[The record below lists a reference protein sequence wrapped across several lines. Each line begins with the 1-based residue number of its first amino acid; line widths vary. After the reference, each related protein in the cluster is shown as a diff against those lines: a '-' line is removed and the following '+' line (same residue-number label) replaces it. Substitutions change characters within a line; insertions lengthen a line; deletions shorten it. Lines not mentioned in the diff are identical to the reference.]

1 MRREVTLPSQTITGK
16 CTHNKWVAT
25 DGNERNMTLREA
37 ATLQT
42 FPENFQFYGTKG
54 RQAQQIG
61 NAIPPLLAAHIISEA
76 SGVSFSKREEFFRE
90 ED

>member
-1 MRREVTLPSQTITGK
+1 MSTQTYSWG
-16 CTHNKWVAT
+16 
-25 DGNERNMTLREA
+25 
-37 ATLQT
+37 
-42 FPENFQFYGTKG
+42 FQFYGTKG